1 VPGTGGAITLDAD
14 AEVGGTGGTLTLTG
28 AITGPHALF
37 KVGAGTV
44 VLSSANNYANGT
56 VIQQG
61 TLTVGHAQALGDGT
75 AKIYRGAT
83 LNIADGKTLTLGS
96 GFSVVFDTQLA
107 PGAGAGARG
116 ALTGSGTAQ
125 YGATG
130 GSGVV
135 PGTGGAI
142 TLDADAEVG
151 GTGGTLTLTGA
162 ITGPHALFKVG
173 AGTVVLSSANNY
185 ANGTVIQQGT
195 LTVGH
200 AQALG
205 DGTARIYRGGDA
217 EHRRRED
224 ADPGVRVQRGV

>member
-1 VPGTGGAITLDAD
+1 
-14 AEVGGTGGTLTLTG
+14 
-28 AITGPHALF
+28 
-37 KVGAGTV
+37 
-44 VLSSANNYANGT
+44 
-56 VIQQG
+56 
-61 TLTVGHAQALGDGT
+61 
-75 AKIYRGAT
+75 
-83 LNIADGKTLTLGS
+83 
-96 GFSVVFDTQLA
+96 VFDTQLA

-173 AGTVVLSSANNY
+173 TGTVVLSSANTY
-185 ANGTVIQQGT
+185 ANGTTIQQGT
-195 LTVGH
+195 LTAGH

-205 DGTARIYRGGDA
+205 DGTARIYRGA
-217 EHRRRED
+217 TLSI
-224 ADPGVRVQRGV
+224 ADGKTLTVPGGVVFDTQLAPGAGAGARGVR

>member
-1 VPGTGGAITLDAD
+1 
-14 AEVGGTGGTLTLTG
+14 
-28 AITGPHALF
+28 
-37 KVGAGTV
+37 
-44 VLSSANNYANGT
+44 
-56 VIQQG
+56 
-61 TLTVGHAQALGDGT
+61 LGDGT
-75 AKIYRGAT
+75 ARIYRGAT
-83 LNIADGKTLTLGS
+83 LNIADGKTLSLPG
-96 GFSVVFDTQLA
+96 GVVFDPQLA

-195 LTVGH
+195 LTARARAGVG
-200 AQALG
+200 
-205 DGTARIYRGGDA
+205 
-217 EHRRRED
+217 
-224 ADPGVRVQRGV
+224 